1 MGYVKKLKLAK
12 EALES
17 GSYDKETIEYI
28 FPELKRNKDEII
40 RRALLEM
47 VYDTESDELWV
58 DYNVCKEEMIAW
70 LERQNIKHINHEK
83 RG

>member
-1 MGYVKKLKLAK
+1 MDYVKKLKLAK

-40 RRALLEM
+40 RKALLEM

-58 DYNVCKEEMIAW
+58 NYNVCKEEMIAW
-70 LERQNIKHINHEK
+70 LKKNRI
-83 RG
+83 